1 MNNSETTL
9 QRMQNTLSDT
19 YSNATNSLSSMYNN
33 ASSTVAENYDKAA
46 DSVSSVSN
54 NIYGPINS
62 LKESVSNTVS
72 EFSSENVGT
81 ASSEFLESNSLI
93 ARFSFVLIVVIV
105 FIILLRL
112 GIYLVGYFSEPNG
125 NPYIVEG
132 LLPGSNPV
140 HIIQDPQIT
149 DSVTILR
156 SNNQKTGI
164 EFTWGVWL
172 NITDIKLDSYINTNG
187 VSKYYYQHIF
197 NKGDKGIDNNGNSF
211 GGAGISKVN
220 NGPGM
225 YIQTSSDPTLYVV
238 MDMVSSQQQ
247 TIKITNI
254 PLKKWFH
261 VILRMQNNVM
271 DVYINGVVTQR
282 VAFSSVPKQNYQ
294 DVYVCQ
300 NNGVSTGFSGNL
312 SDLRYYDRALNIF
325 EITGMVSKG
334 PNLSTS
340 KHNSASVSNGSTYLS
355 SMWYTN
361 KM

>member
-19 YSNATNSLSSMYNN
+19 YGKATDSLSSMYNN
-33 ASSTVAENYDKAA
+33 ASSTISSNYDKAA
-46 DSVSSVSN
+46 DSVSPIAN
-54 NIYGPINS
+54 NVYGSMNS
-62 LKESVSNTVS
+62 FKESVSNTVG
-72 EFSSENVGT
+72 EFSSQNVGE
-81 ASSEFLESNSLI
+81 ASTEFLESNSII
-93 ARFSFVLIVVIV
+93 ARFSFVLIVVIAFV
-105 FIILLRL
+105 ILLRI
-112 GIYLVGYFSEPNG
+112 GIYLVGYFSQPNG
-125 NPYIVEG
+125 NPYIVQG

-140 HIIQDPQIT
+140 RITQDPQIK
-149 DSVTILR
+149 DSVTVLR

-172 NITDIKLDSYINTNG
+172 NITDIKIASYYHANKTR
-187 VSKYYYQHIF
+187 YYYQHIF
-197 NKGDKGIDNNGNSF
+197 NKGDKSFDNSGNSF
-211 GGAGISKVN
+211 DSNGISKIN
-220 NGPGM
+220 NGPGL
-225 YIQTSSDPTLYVV
+225 YLETKSDPTLFVV
-238 MDMVSSQQQ
+238 MDTVSSSQQ

-282 VAFSSVPKQNYQ
+282 VTFSSVPKQNYQ

-300 NNGVSTGFSGNL
+300 DNGISTGFSGNL
-312 SDLRYYDRALNIF
+312 SDLRYYERALNIF
-325 EITGMVSKG
+325 EITSMVSKG

-340 KHNSASVSNGSTYLS
+340 KHNSASATNGSTYLS
-355 SMWYTN
+355 SLWYTS